1 MRSPTFL
8 PSQSGYAVPPEAHSE
23 MQPASAFRT
32 NDAAIEIIKQSE
44 GLRLEA
50 YAVGG
55 QWLIGYGHS
64 RTAKAGMRINED
76 EAEALLRED
85 LADCEQAVANTITVP
100 VTENMFGAL
109 VSLCYNLGAGGF
121 AGTSVV
127 SALNEGDYGAAG
139 DNFLNHDR
147 ARIDGV
153 LQSVPHLTERRK
165 KERAL
170 FLAP

>member
-8 PSQSGYAVPPEAHSE
+8 ACVAACAALASCVTETAPDQPSASQSGYAVPPEAQSE

-85 LADCEQAVANTITVP
+85 LADCEQAVANLTCHREHVGRA
-100 VTENMFGAL
+100 F
-109 VSLCYNLGAGGF
+109 VSL
-121 AGTSVV
+121 
-127 SALNEGDYGAAG
+127 
-139 DNFLNHDR
+139 
-147 ARIDGV
+147 
-153 LQSVPHLTERRK
+153 LQSWRGRLCRHIGRQRPE
-165 KERAL
+165 
-170 FLAP
+170 